1 MIKINLLP
9 IKEIKQR
16 LARRREFFMF
26 VGSIVVVL
34 VILALVSL
42 VISGRAAKLE
52 AQIKDL
58 EDEKATYTAIQREI
72 NELKRSR
79 EEIEVKI
86 DTIEQLQVDAQ
97 LTVRILDEISN
108 LTPSSRMWLNSLR
121 IADNT
126 VNLAGVGLDNPTIA
140 QYMQALEGSPFFG
153 SADLTSSSRTEMEG
167 QSLNSFSLVLR
178 ITPPPQETEEE

>member
-26 VGSIVVVL
+26 LGSIAVVL
-34 VILALVSL
+34 LILVLITLVM
-42 VISGRAAKLE
+42 GARATKLE
-52 AQIKDL
+52 AEIRDL

-72 NELKRSR
+72 NNLKRTQ
-79 EEIEVKI
+79 EEVEVKI

-97 LTVRILDEISN
+97 LTVRILDELSN

-153 SADLTSSSRTEMEG
+153 SADLTSSSQTEMEG